1 VQPLLE
7 RVEMRKN
14 DDAASA
20 NQLFIAGAL
29 PVPRM
34 ALCAARGCN
43 DEARRASAT
52 PFRGHGVSIQTAFSY
67 LQGQQKRG
75 ATVNLVEVKNFRAAE
90 LPLLI
95 SATVELPSAHRKH
108 L

>member
-1 VQPLLE
+1 
-7 RVEMRKN
+7 M
-14 DDAASA
+14 
-20 NQLFIAGAL
+20 
-29 PVPRM
+29 
-34 ALCAARGCN
+34 
-43 DEARRASAT
+43 
-52 PFRGHGVSIQTAFSY
+52 SIQTAFSY

-75 ATVNLVEVKNFRAAE
+75 ATVNLVEVKNLRAAE